1 MHPEFALIS
10 IYFKILEMIPEDW
23 SVEMLQE
30 FLIRSLRRS
39 LDDYN
44 ESQIVLGLGR
54 GENLMVNA
62 KYTYMYICTQTD
74 IFLKHIALNVSF

>member
-1 MHPEFALIS
+1 
-10 IYFKILEMIPEDW
+10 MIPEDW

-62 KYTYMYICTQTD
+62 KYYIYVHLYTNRSFFETYCPKLL
-74 IFLKHIALNVSF
+74 FLKTIGEQ